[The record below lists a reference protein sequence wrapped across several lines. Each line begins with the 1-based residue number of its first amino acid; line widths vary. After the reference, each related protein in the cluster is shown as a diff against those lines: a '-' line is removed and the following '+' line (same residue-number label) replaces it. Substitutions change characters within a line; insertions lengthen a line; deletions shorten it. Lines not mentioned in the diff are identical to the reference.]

1 MSQEHRDDAP
11 RALTVEEPSK
21 AELQRQ
27 MEEARAS
34 ISETVAEIKDV
45 VTHQYEEVKDTYES
59 VRDGVEEALDWR
71 EKFSENPIVWGAG
84 AVSVGILIG
93 LGLAQAFDDEGGGGH
108 RRRSKAA
115 GAAGSLVGELSGLA
129 DAMLPTISGKVKE
142 LFGLDLAA
150 YIHGAREQAARKRAT
165 KRIGKGTKKAAP
177 RKGAKTVGA
186 KKSGAA
192 KKTGSTKKSRAAKRG
207 AKTRKAI

>member
-1 MSQEHRDDAP
+1 MNNENRDDAP
-11 RALTVEEPSK
+11 RASTEGEPSK

-59 VRDGVEEALDWR
+59 VKDGVEEALDWR

-93 LGLAQAFDDEGGGGH
+93 LGLAQAFDDEGGS
-108 RRRSKAA
+108 RRRKSKAA
-115 GAAGSLVGELSGLA
+115 GAAGSLVGVA
-129 DAMLPTISGKVKE
+129 
-142 LFGLDLAA
+142 
-150 YIHGAREQAARKRAT
+150 QAASQ
-165 KRIGKGTKKAAP
+165 
-177 RKGAKTVGA
+177 GAITCPL
-186 KKSGAA
+186 
-192 KKTGSTKKSRAAKRG
+192 
-207 AKTRKAI
+207 AIC

>member
-1 MSQEHRDDAP
+1 
-11 RALTVEEPSK
+11 
-21 AELQRQ
+21 

-45 VTHQYEEVKDTYES
+45 VSHQYEEVKDTYES
-59 VRDGVEEALDWR
+59 VKDGVEEALDWR

-93 LGLAQAFDDEGGGGH
+93 LGLAQAFDDEGAGH

-165 KRIGKGTKKAAP
+165 KRIGTGTKKAAP

-192 KKTGSTKKSRAAKRG
+192 KKTGATTKSSAAKRG
-207 AKTRKAI
+207 AKTRKAG

>member
-1 MSQEHRDDAP
+1 MFGLLRDERDLVGRDLLGLLRRHLLLPAAKQSGETAAAFARENLRENR
-11 RALTVEEPSK
+11 RAER
-21 AELQRQ
+21 ANQ
-27 MEEARAS
+27 M
-34 ISETVAEIKDV
+34 
-45 VTHQYEEVKDTYES
+45 
-59 VRDGVEEALDWR
+59 VEEAC
-71 EKFSENPIVWGAG
+71 

-93 LGLAQAFDDEGGGGH
+93 LGLAQAFDDEGGGDH

-165 KRIGKGTKKAAP
+165 KSIGAGTKKAAS
-177 RKGAKTVGA
+177 RKGTKTVGA
-186 KKSGAA
+186 NKSGAA
-192 KKTGSTKKSRAAKRG
+192 KKGGAAKRG
-207 AKTRKAI
+207 VKTRKAG